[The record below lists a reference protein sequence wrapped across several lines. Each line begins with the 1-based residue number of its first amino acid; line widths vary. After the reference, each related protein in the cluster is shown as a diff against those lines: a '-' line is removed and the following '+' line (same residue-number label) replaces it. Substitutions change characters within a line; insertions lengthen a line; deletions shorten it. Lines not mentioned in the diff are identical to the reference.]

1 MLIGA
6 ITGLK
11 SKGENFVK
19 LFFSEG
25 TSTFFFS
32 VRNHPCKINRPWQDV
47 ISIVLLV
54 RSTRLGLRRGLVDL
68 AEYLLLPVEVT

>member
-1 MLIGA
+1 MLTGA

-11 SKGENFVK
+11 SKGKIFVK
-19 LFFSEG
+19 LFSEG

-54 RSTRLGLRRGLVDL
+54 RSTRLGLTRGLVDL

>member
-1 MLIGA
+1 MLTGA

-11 SKGENFVK
+11 SKGGNFVD
-19 LFFSEG
+19 FFSEG

-32 VRNHPCKINRPWQDV
+32 LRNHPSKINRPWQDV

-54 RSTRLGLRRGLVDL
+54 RSTRLGLTRGLVDL